1 REAEPQLRL
10 TRWISIK
17 RVAGDEGNPRY
28 ERAVEQGARADT
40 GDKAAPQVESPV
52 RTRESQDTWRDMPLQ
67 RRDHQ
72 SASTRVLRADRL
84 QVRIEAALPNEPRH
98 RKLDEILCVRIE
110 TLLDDGDLIDDRG
123 GCREPAQSKS
133 GRHHL

>member
-1 REAEPQLRL
+1 MEPLHFTHGRLPRLPRTMLCDWPELSSFGRNRQAARQPSDGVLHRCGHHAREAEPQLRL

-72 SASTRVLRADRL
+72 S
-84 QVRIEAALPNEPRH
+84 
-98 RKLDEILCVRIE
+98 
-110 TLLDDGDLIDDRG
+110 
-123 GCREPAQSKS
+123 
-133 GRHHL
+133 